1 MQKYKFLKHTAD
13 VKFQA
18 FGKNLKE
25 VFENS
30 VLAVSEILSKGKKVK
45 SKKIKRISVEGGN
58 NETLLYNLLE
68 EIIYL
73 LDADQFI
80 VAKARVKFDEIA
92 RKMGVEFYGDDS
104 KKYNELEGIKAVTY
118 NEMFV
123 KKLGEKWVAQVV
135 LDV

>member
-13 VKFQA
+13 IKFQA
-18 FGKNLKE
+18 FGKNLE
-25 VFENS
+25 ELFENS

-45 SKKIKRISVEGGN
+45 SSKIKKVTIEGGN
-58 NETLLYNLLE
+58 NENFLYNLLE

-73 LDADQFI
+73 FDAEEFI
-80 VAKARVKFDEIA
+80 VAKAKIKFNEIA
-92 RKMGVEFYGDDS
+92 RSMKVEFYGDDS
-104 KKYNELEGIKAVTY
+104 KKYKGLEDIKAVTY

-123 KKLGEKWVAQVV
+123 KQEKSKWAAQVI